1 MNNQDFTLSFLLDQ
15 TPHEVFNA
23 VNNVTAWWT
32 ENLTGSSKQQGD
44 EFSVYFGD
52 IHYSKQKLTTVEP
65 DIKVVWLITDS
76 RLTFVNTQD
85 EWTGTECIFEI
96 SKEGDKTRLRFTHS
110 GLVPEFECFNGCSN
124 GWTYYINSLVSLIT
138 TGEGQ
143 PATKEDEP
151 QAETI

>member
-1 MNNQDFTLSFLLDQ
+1 MNNQDFTLSFALNQ

-32 ENLTGSSKQQGD
+32 ENLTGNSQKQGD

-65 DIKVVWLITDS
+65 DAKVIWLITDS

-96 SKEGDKTRLRFTHS
+96 SKQGDQTNLRFTHH
-110 GLVPEFECFNGCSN
+110 GLVPGFECFNGCST

-138 TGEGQ
+138 TGKGQ
-143 PATKEDEP
+143 PDKK
-151 QAETI
+151 QIQVKG